1 VAIGDA
7 LPALHTPNVGL
18 TYYVNATTGNDTT
31 GTGASGAPWASL
43 QKAYTY
49 LRDTATWPTNQDILI
64 EVAAGTYQRDAQQYT
79 LDTWYNGTGRQPTA
93 TQWVIWN
100 FAPGA
105 VVKLPSGTSPTT
117 HKGAMR
123 LDTVSSGVSSYQ
135 MFIGME
141 IDGEQT
147 RTNSTGDAVGV
158 YFSGSTSN
166 VQLVDCVIHGIYAMD
181 TDDGSP
187 TSKAQGVTGGTTA
200 TGHILWGCELYDI
213 GTLAGT
219 ITIQEHAVYLSGDDC
234 SVVGC
239 VIYDIPNGYGVQ
251 FYDSGNAIVGSMVAS
266 STIASVGQ
274 SCIVV
279 PGHGSD
285 LIIKNNIL
293 VEGRGDAGTS
303 DGHGVEYVPN
313 TATGSGNVIANNIF
327 YDHAQADIETTLAGW
342 TYSDN
347 TTADPLFTDYASRDF
362 TLQSGS
368 PAIGHADESYST
380 VTDFAGVTRDGT
392 PDAGAYELAVV
403 PVTGSASATFAF
415 ASYSKLRDDEL
426 NQLEDAGGNPLL
438 MPGVSGYVNLSDEV
452 GGAAAATFTFTAA
465 AAGVPDTTGTA
476 TATWVL
482 TATAA
487 GVPDVTATAVASW
500 AFSGAASGVPDV
512 TGTAAATWSFTGSV
526 SAAGTKIGTAS
537 ATFAYIGMAAGSSA
551 ANTTGTAAATF
562 TYTGTAAGYRHIPAL
577 TDAFTGTTIDTTKW
591 TVGAG
596 ATQDDRLI
604 LPALSSYAARITSVE
619 SFLMAGSSI
628 QLEVTDVPTGANV
641 EFGVQ
646 FGDATN
652 DIEMGVKGD
661 EVFTRVTEGGSSADN
676 DGLATLDGVS
686 YRRWRIVE
694 DEGFL
699 YFQAAP
705 LIGSWVSLDTR
716 PTPDWVYTEAH
727 QVIVYSGWHTTATT
741 PGDFEVDNFNVAT
754 GVHGAASATWTISA
768 RHKLRD
774 ENGDIIAALVPLTYD
789 GGEQLTD
796 HLGEPLTYT
805 EPIYVAGI
813 GAVVIDGAE
822 PGGATAT
829 WQFNAAIVGI
839 RGRNGTAAAT
849 WQLAMTAT
857 GASNETGAA
866 AATYTLT
873 ATAAGVPDVAG
884 AAAATWGFTAT
895 AAAAVTVSGAA
906 AAAYTLTASA
916 EGDVEHTGTAAA
928 TWQFDATAV
937 AEPVKAGQVAA
948 TWEMTATAA
957 GARGVTGAA
966 AATYTLTSETAGESG
981 TLGAASATW
990 GFSASAAG
998 ITDPKGSA
1006 SATFTFTAEAAGLSV
1021 TAATATATWGFTA
1034 AVIGVRDTPGTA
1046 AATFELIGHIDV
1058 DAGPVPQ
1065 RERTRT
1071 RRHRPTTTARRPRHT
1086 TAVRRHST

>member
-1 VAIGDA
+1 
-7 LPALHTPNVGL
+7 
-18 TYYVNATTGNDTT
+18 
-31 GTGASGAPWASL
+31 
-43 QKAYTY
+43 
-49 LRDTATWPTNQDILI
+49 
-64 EVAAGTYQRDAQQYT
+64 
-79 LDTWYNGTGRQPTA
+79 
-93 TQWVIWN
+93 
-100 FAPGA
+100 
-105 VVKLPSGTSPTT
+105 
-117 HKGAMR
+117 
-123 LDTVSSGVSSYQ
+123 
-135 MFIGME
+135 
-141 IDGEQT
+141 
-147 RTNSTGDAVGV
+147 
-158 YFSGSTSN
+158 
-166 VQLVDCVIHGIYAMD
+166 VQLVDCHIHGIYAMD

-187 TSKAQGVTGGTTA
+187 TSKAQGVFIAPGGTNNIVTGCRIHDIGTA
-200 TGHILWGCELYDI
+200 TG
-213 GTLAGT
+213 T
-219 ITIQEHAVYLSGDDC
+219 INIQEHCVYTSGD
-234 SVVGC
+234 STYIFGN
-239 VIYDIPNGYGVQ
+239 VIYDAPNGYGIQ
-251 FYDSGNAIVGSMVAS
+251 CYDGGAAMSNVL
-266 STIASVGQ
+266 IASNTIGGTIEK

-279 PGHGSD
+279 PRNGTS
-285 LIIKNNIL
+285 ITIKNNIL
-293 VEGRGDAGTS
+293 YGATQY
-303 DGHGVEYVPN
+303 GVEFFPTTNAGSSNVLDYNVIDSCTLGDLSHATSTSWTITN
-313 TATGSGNVIANNIF
+313 TAT
-327 YDHAQADIETTLAGW
+327 T
-342 TYSDN
+342 
-347 TTADPLFTDYASRDF
+347 DPLFTDYASRDF

-512 TGTAAATWSFTGSV
+512 TGTAAATWSFMGLV

-866 AATYTLT
+866 AATYTFT